1 MTDLTHPFHA
11 GPLRRPLSG
20 PGVSILGGARISTGD
35 GEDVSPPVQS
45 DRDVE
50 ADTVPDT
57 DPAGDVDPV
66 AESEAGSDGLAAP
79 PTGEQPAEPDT
90 EPAKSSADR
99 TLDVGY
105 HGGGDG
111 DGDAVD
117 DPDGSDGDVTQSS
130 AGSAMPDVPDSD
142 PRTGLDRMSASEVDQ
157 ATGAS
162 TGGFPGV
169 IRVRGRK
176 VAVRRAGDTK
186 IADEV
191 IEKVAGIAARKVTG
205 VHELTGRR
213 NGGARRGISAQL
225 SGRRVKLS
233 VTLIVEYGHAVYDV
247 ADQVRES
254 LADTVERM
262 LGIEVTEVDVVVED
276 IHLPGQDV

>member
-11 GPLRRPLSG
+11 GPLRRPFSR
-20 PGVSILGGARISTGD
+20 PGASILGGARISTGD
-35 GEDVSPPVQS
+35 REDAPPPVQS
-45 DRDVE
+45 DEDAE
-50 ADTVPDT
+50 ADTVPDP
-57 DPAGDVDPV
+57 DPIGDIDPV
-66 AESEAGSDGLAAP
+66 ADSEAGHDGLAAP
-79 PTGEQPAEPDT
+79 PAGEQPAEPDT
-90 EPAKSSADR
+90 EPAKSPADR
-99 TLDVGY
+99 TLDVGH
-105 HGGGDG
+105 HGVGDG
-111 DGDAVD
+111 VGD
-117 DPDGSDGDVTQSS
+117 PEGSDGDATQSS

-142 PRTGLDRMSASEVDQ
+142 LRTGLDRTSASEADQ
-157 ATGAS
+157 AAGTS

-176 VAVRRAGDTK
+176 VAVRRAGETK

-205 VHELTGRR
+205 VHDLTGRR

-225 SGRRVKLS
+225 SGRRAKLS

-262 LGIEVTEVDVVVED
+262 LGVEVTEVDVVVED